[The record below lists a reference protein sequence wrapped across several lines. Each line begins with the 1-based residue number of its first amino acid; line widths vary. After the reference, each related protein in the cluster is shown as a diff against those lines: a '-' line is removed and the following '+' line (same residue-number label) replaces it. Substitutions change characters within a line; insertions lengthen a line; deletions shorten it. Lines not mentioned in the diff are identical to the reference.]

1 MDTFDYVIVGG
12 GSSGAIVAARLAE
25 AGHTVCLLEAGGSDR
40 SPFVQV
46 PAGFLKVI
54 YDPEYTWGFNTEP
67 VPGSNGRVIAMIQGK
82 VLGGGGSVNGMASTR
97 GQARDFDNWANLG
110 NPGWS
115 YADVL
120 PYFRRC
126 ERKTG
131 AGDDTYRGRQGNVGV
146 KHLDWN
152 NPLIDAFIESA
163 QKLGVPFNPD
173 YNGVEQYGVGRYQF
187 TIENGHRMSAARAYL
202 RSDIAR
208 RRIDLRLHAFA
219 QALVFDGQRVVG
231 VRYRHDGSDALHE
244 VRAGKEVILCAGAA
258 NTVKLMQLSG
268 IGPGALLSEMG
279 IESRLDLP
287 GVGENLQDHYVSRM
301 VFGVK
306 DAPTINRMAR
316 GPSVIGHMVNW
327 ALGRPSMI
335 GIGPIM
341 GCLYGK
347 SGVGADAL
355 DTADYVLTFT
365 PGSYKAGQMGKLDS
379 VAGMTIGAY
388 QLRPQS
394 RGFVRLRSKNPMD
407 APVIQTNYLAEEIDR
422 KVITEALKMC
432 RRLANGQPLARY
444 CANEAYPGEHVKT
457 DQDVLEYAR
466 QQGSSGY
473 HISGTC
479 RMGPRVGPNG
489 DKTAVVD
496 AELRVYGLEGL
507 RVADTSIM
515 PAISSGNTNAPVMM
529 IAEKAADL
537 ILGKSL
543 PAAAI

>member
-1 MDTFDYVIVGG
+1 LDIFDYVIVGG
-12 GSSGAIVAARLAE
+12 GSSGSIVAARLAE
-25 AGHTVCLLEAGGSDR
+25 SGHSVCLLEAGRSDR

-54 YDPEYTWGFNTEP
+54 YDPNYTWGFTTEP
-67 VPGSNGRVIAMIQGK
+67 VPGANGRTIAMIQGK
-82 VLGGGGSVNGMASTR
+82 VLGGGGSVNGMAYTR
-97 GQARDFDNWANLG
+97 GQARDFDGWAQLG

-120 PYFRRC
+120 PYFRRN

-131 AGDDTYRGRQGNVGV
+131 PGDDTYRGRDGKVGV
-146 KHLDWN
+146 THLDWQ

-163 QKLGVPFNPD
+163 VALGVPYNPD
-173 YNGVEQYGVGRYQF
+173 YNGAKQYGVGRYQF
-187 TIENGHRMSAARAYL
+187 TIENGHRMSTARGYL
-202 RSDIAR
+202 RSDAAR
-208 RRIDLRLHAFA
+208 KRVDLRLHSLA
-219 QALVFDGQRVVG
+219 QGLVVDGLHVVG
-231 VRYRHDGSDALHE
+231 VRYRRDGSDAMHE
-244 VRAGKEVILCAGAA
+244 VRARKEVILCAGAA

-268 IGPGALLSEMG
+268 LGPANLLSEFG
-279 IESRLDLP
+279 IETRLDLP

-316 GPSVIGHMVNW
+316 SPSLLGHIANW
-327 ALGRPSMI
+327 MLGRPSMI

-341 GCLYGK
+341 GCLYGQ
-347 SGVGADAL
+347 SGQSGLEA

-407 APVIQTNYLAEEIDR
+407 APVIQTNYLAEEIDQR
-422 KVITEALKMC
+422 VITEALKMC

-444 CANEAYPGEHVKT
+444 CENEAYPGLGVNT
-457 DQDVLEYAR
+457 DSDILEYAR
-466 QQGSSGY
+466 QQGASGY
-473 HISGTC
+473 HLSGTC
-479 RMGPRVGPNG
+479 RMGQRS
-489 DKTAVVD
+489 DKWSVVD
-496 AELRVYGLEGL
+496 AELRVHNVAGL
-507 RVADTSIM
+507 RIADTSIM
-515 PAISSGNTNAPVMM
+515 PAITSGNTNAPVMM

-543 PAAAI
+543 PRAFC